1 MIGPESSRPSPVE
14 AIERPLAPAPDV
26 GADSV
31 ADPTGPGPLGR
42 RFFRPETIVSF
53 AIALAILVFFFRRLD
68 LEPAKIWALIRHVNP
83 WLYAMAFVV
92 WYGGFWLRGE
102 RWIKMLGQAG
112 VDAEHGYRL
121 PSLNGIVE
129 ILLLSW
135 FANCVVPAKL
145 GDAYRA
151 FLLKQE
157 SGVPFS
163 KAIGTILSER
173 LADLAVLCLMM
184 AGVAVALFHG
194 HVPAQATQTF
204 ILGGALILIAAVG
217 LGVMWAARDTLHR
230 LAPARFRGHYANLHE
245 AVFGSLR
252 RPDWV
257 VGPGIVLWL
266 IEGLRFWFVGAA
278 LHSGMSLTVALF
290 IALMGALLT
299 TLPLTPAGLGV
310 VEAGTG
316 AVMVH
321 VFGMDPTLAVSII
334 LLDRVC
340 AYWALVGVGLVLYV
354 RRFRRLARLAPSAP
368 TPHPAGLRQAD

>member
-1 MIGPESSRPSPVE
+1 MIGNEGSRSMAADTLDTFPVHGPEGPSDGVSE
-14 AIERPLAPAPDV
+14 PA
-26 GADSV
+26 
-31 ADPTGPGPLGR
+31 GPGPLGR
-42 RFFRPETIVSF
+42 RFLRPETIVSF
-53 AIALAILVFFFRRLD
+53 AVALAILVFFFRRLD
-68 LEPAKIWALIRHVNP
+68 LEPAQIWAVIRHVNP

-102 RWIKMLGQAG
+102 RWLKMLGQAG
-112 VDAEHGYRL
+112 VDAQHGYRL

-194 HVPAQATQTF
+194 HVPAQATQSF

-217 LGVMWAARDTLHR
+217 LGVMWTARDTLHR
-230 LAPARFRGHYANLHE
+230 LAPERFRGHYANLHE

-257 VGPGIVLWL
+257 IGPGIVLWL
-266 IEGLRFWFVGAA
+266 IEGLRFWFVAAA
-278 LHSGMSLTVALF
+278 LHSGMSLLVALF

-340 AYWALVGVGLVLYV
+340 AYWALVGLGLVLYV
-354 RRFRRLARLAPSAP
+354 RRFRRLARIAP
-368 TPHPAGLRQAD
+368 PAQPVGLRRAD

>member
-1 MIGPESSRPSPVE
+1 MIEQDAARGEFPGAGMPVD
-14 AIERPLAPAPDV
+14 AAPD
-26 GADSV
+26 SSE
-31 ADPTGPGPLGR
+31 PTGPGPLGR

-53 AIALAILVFFFRRLD
+53 LIALAILVFFFRRLD
-68 LEPAKIWALIRHVNP
+68 LEPAKIWAVIQHVNP

-102 RWIKMLGQAG
+102 RWVKMLGQAG
-112 VDAEHGYRL
+112 VDARHGYHL

-151 FLLKQE
+151 FLIKQE
-157 SGVPFS
+157 SRVPFS

-173 LADLAVLCLMM
+173 LADLAVLCVMM

-204 ILGGALILIAAVG
+204 ILGGALILVAAAG
-217 LGVMWAARDTLHR
+217 LGVMWTARETLHR
-230 LAPARFRGHYANLHE
+230 LVPERFRGQYANLHD
-245 AVFGSLR
+245 AVFSSLR
-252 RPDWV
+252 RPEWV

-266 IEGLRFWFVGAA
+266 IEGMRFWFVGAA
-278 LHSGMSLTVALF
+278 LHSGMSPLVALF

-340 AYWALVGVGLVLYV
+340 AYWALVGLGLVLYV
-354 RRFRRLARLAPSAP
+354 RRFRRLARLDPAPAP
-368 TPHPAGLRQAD
+368 ATRTAGLRQAD